1 MYAQTHERLDAP
13 GHWVNLTGPQPRPP
27 REVKPLTGIRVLDFT
42 RILSGPYCSLL
53 LADMGAEVIKVER
66 HDRGD
71 DTRAW
76 GPPFLDNEG
85 SISTYFG
92 ALNRGKKS
100 ISLDFRA
107 STTPDI
113 LLRLCK
119 RADVVIENF
128 RPGVGER
135 LGLSWQALHD
145 SNPAIVFCTIS
156 GFGHSGSYSQLP
168 ATEIVVEG
176 MSGLM
181 EITGP
186 ADGDPVRFGIAMIDI
201 AAGLTA
207 ATRIVA
213 SLMRARES
221 GEGGYIDCSLYA
233 AALAAMATSVA
244 AFSST
249 GQEPRRWGSHHP
261 SIVPYGGFRT
271 ADGHLI
277 TGVVNDAMWSA
288 FCEALELD
296 QLAKDARYLT
306 NAGRVEHR
314 IELLAAL
321 ALRCRERPTAA
332 WLERLR
338 ERGLLAAPIRTVG
351 QAVADPV
358 TRELGLLVGLEGF
371 PGVHSTTIDGTRALT
386 AEQAVPRLGEHTH
399 EVLTEVAGLSPDEIQ
414 DLVNSRT
421 EITTLHGVN
430 VR

>member
-1 MYAQTHERLDAP
+1 M
-13 GHWVNLTGPQPRPP
+13 
-27 REVKPLTGIRVLDFT
+27 KPLTGTRVLDFT

-76 GPPFLDNEG
+76 GPPFLDDERTV
-85 SISTYFG
+85 STYFG
-92 ALNRGKKS
+92 ALNRGKRS

-107 STTPDI
+107 PTTRDV

-119 RADVVIENF
+119 HADVVIENF

-135 LGLSWQALHD
+135 LGLSWPVLRD

-156 GFGHSGSYSQLP
+156 GFGHSGSYSELP

-213 SLMRARES
+213 SLMRARET
-221 GEGGYIDCSLYA
+221 GEGAYVDCSLYA
-233 AALAAMATSVA
+233 AALAAMGTSIA
-244 AFSST
+244 AFSAT
-249 GQEPRRWGSHHP
+249 GKEPKRWGSHHP
-261 SIVPYGGFRT
+261 SIVPYGGFPT

-277 TGVVNDAMWSA
+277 TGVVNDAMWPA
-288 FCEALELD
+288 FCEALELHE
-296 QLAKDARYLT
+296 LAQEQRYRT
-306 NAGRVEHR
+306 NGGRVEHR
-314 IELLAAL
+314 AELLAEVAK
-321 ALRCRERPTAA
+321 RCLERPTAQ
-332 WLERLR
+332 WLKRLR

-351 QAVADPV
+351 QAVRDPA
-358 TRELGLLVGLEGF
+358 TREMGLLVGLEGF
-371 PGVHSTTIDGTRALT
+371 PGVYSTTIDGTRALDH
-386 AEQAVPRLGEHTH
+386 EQRVPQLGEHTH
-399 EVLTEVAGLSPDEIQ
+399 EVLGEVAGLSQKEIE
-414 DLVNSRT
+414 DLLGSVLAPQRSR
-421 EITTLHGVN
+421 V
-430 VR
+430 